1 MEKQPIHIAITLNE
15 KYLIPACVM
24 LTSLQENN
32 PQQTFQIHIITD
44 FKSIKLSLL
53 KSVIRRYG
61 NSFSVYCLDDAFI
74 DRMKHFKLS
83 NHAQLANYYRL
94 FLTEILDE
102 KIGKVLYLDV
112 DMIVLGDVAEIYD
125 VSLDGNAIAA
135 VSATTSPKE
144 TNALLNIPAGY
155 EYFNS
160 GVLLVNLDYF
170 RSERLAE
177 LFTKYVTANAEK

>member
-1 MEKQPIHIAITLNE
+1 
-15 KYLIPACVM
+15 M

-74 DRMKHFKLS
+74 GRMKHFKLS

-94 FLTEILDE
+94 LATIEQILTGAGLQDSAVKLIFL
-102 KIGKVLYLDV
+102 
-112 DMIVLGDVAEIYD
+112 
-125 VSLDGNAIAA
+125 S
-135 VSATTSPKE
+135 
-144 TNALLNIPAGY
+144 
-155 EYFNS
+155 
-160 GVLLVNLDYF
+160 
-170 RSERLAE
+170 
-177 LFTKYVTANAEK
+177 